1 MPTVEAPRSLRYY
14 SPTRSTGVHYF
25 QRNRGEHKQPSIHV
39 HVSMLQVKLI
49 VPRLILDFLCLL
61 GLEDNGN

>member
-1 MPTVEAPRSLRYY
+1 MPTVEAPRSLRY
-14 SPTRSTGVHYF
+14 SPTRSTGVHDF

-49 VPRLILDFLCLL
+49 VSRLILDFLCLL